1 MIARLRLSVRWTHAV
16 VISLT
21 PIESLHYSNMTRLF
35 QRNSLARFGM
45 MAALSVLTLSACT
58 LDAPAGGTTTS
69 AASAHS
75 EFVYIGTLQS
85 RIDGLRLDTSTGELT
100 VIGTVAQGLKST
112 WVTAHPGLPILYGVD
127 DDSAK
132 EGSITPYAVNRGTGA
147 LTVINATHTGG
158 RGTTFLRFDI
168 PSNTLLGANYNSG
181 SVSSVAVNAD
191 GSMGPLVST
200 ITETGS
206 GPSRRQTSAHAHS
219 IAIDPS
225 GRYALVPDL
234 GADRVFIYRFDRATH
249 ALSKDDAP
257 GPDEFVAPPGSG
269 PRHLAFGSS
278 GQFVYLL
285 TEMSAEI
292 MVLRWDATQGH
303 LTLVQSLPISTA
315 SFQGVKSGAE
325 LAVSH
330 DGRFV
335 YVEDRGE
342 NAIVVYRIS
351 PDSGELSLVQRISSG
366 GDKPWG
372 FGIDASGKWLLV
384 ANQRSGKV
392 TVFSID
398 TTSGMVS
405 DTGKSAAVAS
415 PTSVA
420 FVK

>member
-1 MIARLRLSVRWTHAV
+1 
-16 VISLT
+16 
-21 PIESLHYSNMTRLF
+21 MTRLF
-35 QRNSLARFGM
+35 QRNSLARFGV
-45 MAALSVLTLSACT
+45 MAAFSVLTLSACT
-58 LDAPAGGTTTS
+58 LDTPSGGAATS
-69 AASAHS
+69 SASAHS
-75 EFVYIGTLQS
+75 EFVYVGTLQS
-85 RIDGLRLDTSTGELT
+85 KINGLRLDTSSGELT
-100 VIGTVAQGLKST
+100 AIGTVAQGLKST
-112 WVTAHPGLPILYGVD
+112 WVTAHPALPILYGVD
-127 DDSAK
+127 DDSTR
-132 EGSITPYAVNRGTGA
+132 EGSITAYAVNRDMGT
-147 LTVINATHTGG
+147 LNPINATHTGG
-158 RGTTFLRFDI
+158 HGTTFLRFDI

-181 SVSSVAVNAD
+181 SVSSVALNAD

-200 ITETGS
+200 VTEIGS
-206 GPSRRQTSAHAHS
+206 GPSRRQASAHAHS

-225 GRYALVPDL
+225 GCYALVPDL
-234 GADRVFIYRFDRATH
+234 GADRVFIYRFDRATR
-249 ALSKDDAP
+249 ALSNDDRP
-257 GPDEFVAPPGSG
+257 GSHEFVAPPGSG

-292 MVLRWDATQGH
+292 MVLHWDATQGQ
-303 LTLVQSLPISTA
+303 LTLVQSLPIS
-315 SFQGVKSGAE
+315 SQNFQGVKSGAE
-325 LAVSH
+325 IAVSH

-392 TVFSID
+392 NVFSID
-398 TTSGMVS
+398 TVSGMVT
-405 DTGKSAAVAS
+405 DTGKPAAVTS

>member
-1 MIARLRLSVRWTHAV
+1 
-16 VISLT
+16 
-21 PIESLHYSNMTRLF
+21 MTRLF
-35 QRNSLARFGM
+35 QRNSLARFGVL
-45 MAALSVLTLSACT
+45 AALSVLTLSACT
-58 LDAPAGGTTTS
+58 LDKPAGAAATS
-69 AASAHS
+69 SASAHS

-85 RIDGLRLDTSTGELT
+85 QISGLRLDTSTGELT
-100 VIGTVAQGLKST
+100 AIGTVAQGLKST
-112 WVTAHPGLPILYGVD
+112 WVTAHPELPILYGVD

-132 EGSITPYAVNRGTGA
+132 EGSITAYAVNRGTGT
-147 LTVINATHTGG
+147 LNPINATHTGG
-158 RGTTFLRFDI
+158 HGTTFLRFDV

-200 ITETGS
+200 VTETGS

-219 IAIDPS
+219 IAIDPT

-234 GADRVFIYRFDRATH
+234 GADRVFIYRFDRATR
-249 ALSKDDAP
+249 ALSKDDGA
-257 GPDEFVAPPGSG
+257 GQHEFVAPAGSG

-278 GQFVYLL
+278 GQYVYLL

-292 MVLRWDATQGH
+292 MVLRWDAVQGH
-303 LTLVQSLPISTA
+303 LTLVQSLPTSTQN
-315 SFQGVKSGAE
+315 FQGVKSGAE
-325 LAVSH
+325 IAVSH
-330 DGRFV
+330 DGRFA

-342 NAIVVYRIS
+342 NSIVVYRIS
-351 PDSGELSLVQRISSG
+351 PESGELSLLQRISSG

-372 FGIDASGKWLLV
+372 FGIDASGKWLVV

-392 TVFSID
+392 NVFSVD
-398 TTSGMVS
+398 TASGMVS
-405 DTGKSAAVAS
+405 DTGKSAAVTS